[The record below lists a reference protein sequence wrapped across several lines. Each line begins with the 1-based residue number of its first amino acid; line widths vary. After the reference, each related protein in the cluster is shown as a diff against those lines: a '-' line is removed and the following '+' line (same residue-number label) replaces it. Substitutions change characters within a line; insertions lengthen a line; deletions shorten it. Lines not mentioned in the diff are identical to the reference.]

1 MSSDDLQKLRK
12 LLFEEK
18 YAIQEINI
26 KFDGHSSIIENENR
40 TTVNLGSDN
49 IINTTITLKKDG
61 AQKIFTSIEQDVL
74 FYASSFHRTLD
85 KDGNWV
91 FQCFTDNIS
100 YYGAIEQLIDK
111 DGVKRKKALDRIA
124 KHEFQPK
131 YDPEKFLVKFLLSDE
146 RKNKKKFELLRQ
158 DYFEILVNQAL
169 VLKNHLEKDKKLKK
183 ERPEYAKISKAI
195 EEILQKG
202 FQVEENQLKNYLA
215 YHKLID
221 IDIEDITKRILVEKN
236 FHHEIYDSFARGPPR
251 TDISVVGKV
260 PLDVY
265 RRYCELSSHFINALR
280 IAIERANQPEEKNIQ
295 YKKFIKNVEIIRSK
309 PEYAI
314 IVQSIEPR
322 IRHSESHINTEI
334 DEQNAV
340 VRITE
345 KIKRERKVLCEYS
358 LNQISLMVFQME
370 RDVLPAMTLAFTI
383 FEAYLLLR
391 VLDSFEYRILLV
403 GIGNIR

>member
-1 MSSDDLQKLRK
+1 MSSEDLQKLRK

-26 KFDGHSSIIENENR
+26 KFDGHSSIIKNENR
-40 TTVNLGSDN
+40 ATVNLGSDN
-49 IINTTITLKKDG
+49 ITTTTITLKKDET
-61 AQKIFTSIEQDVL
+61 QIIFTSIEQDVL

-91 FQCFTDNIS
+91 FQCYTDNNC
-100 YYGAIEQLIDK
+100 YYGAIEQLVDK
-111 DGVKRKKALDRIA
+111 DGVKRKNALDRIA

-131 YDPEKFLVKFLLSDE
+131 YNPEKLLVKFLLSDK
-146 RKNKKKFELLRQ
+146 RKNKKNFELLRQ

-169 VLKNHLEKDKKLKK
+169 VLKNYLDKDKELKK

-202 FQVEENQLKNYLA
+202 FQIDENQIKNYLA
-215 YHKLID
+215 YHKFID
-221 IDIEDITKRILVEKN
+221 IDLEDITKRIQVEKD
-236 FHHEIYDSFARGPPR
+236 FHHKIYDSFARDSPY
-251 TDISVVGKV
+251 TDIGVVGKV

-265 RRYCELSSHFINALR
+265 RRYCELSSQFINALR
-280 IAIERANQPEEKNIQ
+280 ISIELESQPEIKIIQ
-295 YKKFIKNVEIIRSK
+295 FKKFVNNVGILKSK
-309 PEYAI
+309 PEYAS
-314 IVQSIEPR
+314 IVESIEPQ

-334 DEQNAV
+334 DEQRGL

-345 KIKRERKVLCEYS
+345 RKKRERRVLCEYP
-358 LNQISLMVFQME
+358 LNQISLMVLHME
-370 RDVLPAMTLAFTI
+370 KDVLPALMLAFTI
-383 FEAYLLLR
+383 FETYLLLR